1 MTDVGDRGGPICMAL
16 PVDVEGRQAV
26 WIFTEFETDEPIDTL
41 RDWLIPENWPDWGGS
56 MFKEMRPIGEVDL
69 RPSRSNAQQTHADYL
84 EVVEIGGHRLETELR
99 CEFKSTKDW
108 AAMTYDLDRS
118 IGNMLEVDRG
128 YLMAVDV
135 CGRRIVKAL
144 KVIGFTN
151 TLLNTLATQ
160 ICPEWGNA
168 VQSAVSQETKVLAGG
183 EDPAPGSVGDADP
196 TGYSS
201 DDEARGAA
209 FTGGVAEQW
218 ISTVTDMVEFYAPFT
233 VDVTERLWSGRY
245 GQEDAANDASRL
257 FQRLARDWSRAW
269 QSGMDSVA
277 NWAEATVRPTA
288 GADPGRSSRTREHTT
303 LMVQARSAKASVSIS
318 DLTRVGRSAAVIKAT
333 DVKLNPPVLEDAG
346 PAYVT
351 IEADTTAVPC
361 GMYEG
366 ALVAG
371 AGGDQAPA
379 LFYVSHSQTTPEGE

>member
-1 MTDVGDRGGPICMAL
+1 MAL
-16 PVDVEGRQAV
+16 SVDVEGNQAV
-26 WIFTEFETDEPIDTL
+26 WIFTEFETDEPLETL
-41 RDWLIPENWPDWGGS
+41 RDWLIPDNWPDWGGS
-56 MFKEMRPIGEVDL
+56 MFKEMRPIGDVDL

-99 CEFKSTKDW
+99 CELKSTQEW

-118 IGNMLEVDRG
+118 IGNMLNVDRG
-128 YLMAVDV
+128 YLMALDV

-160 ICPEWGNA
+160 ICPEWGVA
-168 VQSAVSQETKVLAGG
+168 VQSAISQETKVLAGG
-183 EDPAPGSVGDADP
+183 KDPTPGSVGDANP
-196 TGYSS
+196 TGYTS
-201 DDEARGAA
+201 EEQAAGAV

-233 VDVTERLWSGRY
+233 VDVTERVWSGHY
-245 GQEDAANDASRL
+245 GQVDAANDTSRL

-269 QSGMDSVA
+269 MAGMDSVG

-288 GADPGRSSRTREHTT
+288 GADPGRSSRSREHTT
-303 LMVQARSAKASVSIS
+303 LMVEARSAKARVSIS
-318 DLTRVGRSAAVIKAT
+318 DLTRIGRRGAVIKSS
-333 DVKLNPPVLEDAG
+333 DVKLNPPVLEEAG
-346 PAYVT
+346 ADYIT

-366 ALVAG
+366 ELVAG
-371 AGGDQAPA
+371 AGGKQAPV
-379 LFYVSHSQTTPEGE
+379 LFYVSHAQTTPEGD